1 MGLRKQRATTS
12 KAYALDESYKKCLND
27 AKRIHR
33 CDGEFYMYRIEKL
46 NCWTSLSKVDYE
58 MQPEA
63 YYALSSLE
71 HWKFVD
77 KRWNNQT
84 RI

>member
-12 KAYALDESYKKCLND
+12 KTYALDESYKKCLND

-58 MQPEA
+58 VQPGI
-63 YYALSSLE
+63 YALPTLD
-71 HWKFVD
+71 HWKFVG
-77 KRWNNQT
+77 KRWNKE
-84 RI
+84 